1 MIEYLSNLCLEVNS
15 MGVHE
20 IIFGI
25 ILLILSIAIIILV
38 LLQESKSAGLSGAIA
53 GGAETFFGKNK
64 SRTMES
70 KLVLVTKIIAIS
82 FFVIALVA
90 TLVMLFVG

>member
-1 MIEYLSNLCLEVNS
+1 MLKYLSNLCLEVNF
-15 MGVHE
+15 MAVHE

-25 ILLILSIAIIILV
+25 VLILLSVAIIVLV
-38 LLQESKSAGLSGAIA
+38 LLQEGKSAGLSGAIA

-70 KLVLVTKIIAIS
+70 KLVLITKIIAIS
-82 FFVIALVA
+82 FFVLALVA
-90 TLVMLFVG
+90 TLLLLFL

>member
-1 MIEYLSNLCLEVNS
+1 
-15 MGVHE
+15 MGVYE

-25 ILLILSIAIIILV
+25 VLLILSIAIIILV

-70 KLVLVTKIIAIS
+70 KLVLITKIIAIS

>member
-1 MIEYLSNLCLEVNS
+1 MA
-15 MGVHE
+15 VHE
-20 IIFGI
+20 IILGI
-25 ILLILSIAIIILV
+25 ILLLLSVAIIVLV
-38 LLQESKSAGLSGAIA
+38 LLQEGKSAGLSGAIA

-70 KLVLVTKIIAIS
+70 KLVLITKIIAIS

-90 TLVMLFVG
+90 TLLLLFL

>member
-1 MIEYLSNLCLEVNS
+1 
-15 MGVHE
+15 MGVYE

-90 TLVMLFVG
+90 TLVMLSVG